1 MQKNINIRLYKNNKL
16 HQEYNNIKSISNNKL
31 HFIIDNVHTSISDSI
46 FQRENE
52 EYLFRIDLNKKIAT
66 YLLKSSN
73 MNYDMEPVSYK
84 IDPSRAKKYIV
95 DLLNGWF
102 MYLPDD
108 LSNKE
113 CTGADSTNLGFTSN
127 IGSKN
132 VYEYCSGNK
141 TYAKAV
147 EDFMNLIGESKLKN
161 FDKDLEKKYGNK

>member
-73 MNYDMEPVSYK
+73 INYDIKVEESIINRRDNQIIIEYK
-84 IDPSRAKKYIV
+84 I
-95 DLLNGWF
+95 
-102 MYLPDD
+102 
-108 LSNKE
+108 E
-113 CTGADSTNLGFTSN
+113 T
-127 IGSKN
+127 
-132 VYEYCSGNK
+132 E
-141 TYAKAV
+141 
-147 EDFMNLIGESKLKN
+147 EDKIKIIIESC
-161 FDKDLEKKYGNK
+161 